1 MMIIQDR
8 ALLSMQIQTAR
19 QTPISGSICGAGRHG
34 GAPDQHCGSWSVLQ
48 VLDGRRSYQM
58 LRKDTT
64 RKKSRQACGMVS
76 PSGLRGALAEFIAR
90 TP

>member
-1 MMIIQDR
+1 MIIQDM

-19 QTPISGSICGAGRHG
+19 QTHISGSICGAGRHG
-34 GAPDQHCGSWSVLQ
+34 GAPDQRCGSWSALQ

-64 RKKSRQACGMVS
+64 RKKSQQACGTVS
-76 PSGLRGALAEFIAR
+76 PSGLRGALAAFISR
-90 TP
+90 IT